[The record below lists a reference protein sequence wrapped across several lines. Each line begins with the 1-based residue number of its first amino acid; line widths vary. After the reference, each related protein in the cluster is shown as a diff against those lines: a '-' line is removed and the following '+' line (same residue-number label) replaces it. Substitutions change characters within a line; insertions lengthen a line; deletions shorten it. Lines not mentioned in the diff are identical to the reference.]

1 MIPER
6 FSNLLFGF
14 IVSAI
19 MTLVVSG
26 ISTFNNVDIEGQF
39 YLLWFNSWIK
49 SWLVAFPL
57 ILLVSPITKL
67 FISKITR

>member
-67 FISKITR
+67 LISKITR